1 MQLTTLLKS
10 CYALCLY
17 KKWGLSHRMWDN
29 QLNEEIFPMNNW
41 YKAICAGVLALAS
54 SPVFSQE
61 CSISVSTWGG
71 NYQRTYESI
80 IPEFE
85 KQYNCKVNLVVGV
98 SQDFVVKARAGEVD
112 VMTNTMIHTT
122 AAQQEG
128 MLLKLDPSVIPN
140 LADLY
145 DNARHSPHIVWANV
159 GDYALVYNSKYVT
172 EEPDTWDVMWDKK
185 YRNRVAMWS
194 IESQAAALIA
204 VQQAVAHG
212 GSFENIKPGLK
223 RLADLVKDGNAVA
236 LTDAESQLVSL
247 FASEE
252 AWLGPLT
259 TGRIK
264 DLWDR
269 GLDHIKISRPKEGTF
284 PVITALSV
292 INTTKQPKMAQK
304 FIDFALGETAQ
315 VAFAVNNL
323 YAPTNKTVKLPA
335 DFALADVL
343 VRGEAFDN
351 LFLVDFVKLNK
362 VRGAWQEQ
370 YMRMVNQ

>member
-1 MQLTTLLKS
+1 
-10 CYALCLY
+10 
-17 KKWGLSHRMWDN
+17 
-29 QLNEEIFPMNNW
+29 MNNW
-41 YKAICAGVLALAS
+41 YKAIGAGVLALAS

-128 MLLKLDPSVIPN
+128 MLLELDPSVIPN

-172 EEPDTWDVMWDKK
+172 EEPDTWDVMWDEK

-212 GSFENIKPGLK
+212 GSFENIEPGLK
-223 RLADLVKDGNAVA
+223 RLADLVNDGNAVA

-247 FASEE
+247 FESEE

-292 INTTKQPKMAQK
+292 INTTKQPEMAQK

-351 LFLVDFVKLNK
+351 LFLVDFVELNK

-370 YMRMVNQ
+370 YRRMVNQ

>member
-1 MQLTTLLKS
+1 M
-10 CYALCLY
+10 
-17 KKWGLSHRMWDN
+17 
-29 QLNEEIFPMNNW
+29 NEEILQMKYW
-41 YKAICAGVLALAS
+41 YKAIGAGVFTL
-54 SPVFSQE
+54 FSAPLFAQE
-61 CSISVSTWGG
+61 CSINVSTWGG

-85 KQYNCKVNLVVGV
+85 KLHNCKVNLVIGV

-122 AAQQEG
+122 AAEQDG
-128 MLLKLDPSVIPN
+128 LLLKLDEKLIPN
-140 LADLY
+140 LASLY
-145 DNARHSPHIVWANV
+145 DNARHSPNIVWANV

-172 EEPDTWDVMWDKK
+172 EEPTTWDVLWDEK
-185 YRNRVAMWS
+185 YRNRVGMWS
-194 IESQAAALIA
+194 IESQAAALLA
-204 VQQAVAHG
+204 VQQANAHG
-212 GSFENIKPGLK
+212 GSFENIEPGLK
-223 RLADLVKDGNAVA
+223 RLAELVNSGNAVA
-236 LTDAESQLVSL
+236 QTDAESQLVSL
-247 FASEE
+247 FETEE

-269 GLDHIKISRPKEGTF
+269 GLDHIKIARPKEGTF
-284 PVITALSV
+284 PTITAMSI
-292 INTTKQPKMAQK
+292 INTTKQPEIAQK

-323 YAPTNKTVKLPA
+323 YAPTNKNVKLPD
-335 DFALADVL
+335 DFKLRGVL
-343 VRGEAFDN
+343 VQGEAFDN
-351 LFLVDFVKLNK
+351 LLLVDFTELNK